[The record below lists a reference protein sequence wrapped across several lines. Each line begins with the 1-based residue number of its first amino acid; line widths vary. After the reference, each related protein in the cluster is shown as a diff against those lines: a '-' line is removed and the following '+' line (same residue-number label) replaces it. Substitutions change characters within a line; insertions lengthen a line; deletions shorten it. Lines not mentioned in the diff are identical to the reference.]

1 MYGRCEKV
9 PAESMVI
16 MMLNIG
22 EYVVYGSGEV
32 CRVEEKTKRC
42 FDGVSANEYYKLA
55 PVEYRNS
62 AYYIPVK
69 TAETGVRRLLT
80 KEEIYGIIDGIP
92 TTEALRISDK
102 NERAERFG
110 AILKSCDLAGIVG
123 IIKAV
128 YEEREHRAD
137 NGKRLI
143 AADEKAFAAAEH
155 ILHGEFAFVLGIKE
169 NEVPGFIKA
178 RLDEKQ
184 RCPN

>member
-1 MYGRCEKV
+1 MFTV
-9 PAESMVI
+9 
-16 MMLNIG
+16 G

-42 FDGVSANEYYKLA
+42 FDGISSNEYYKLA

-62 AYYIPVK
+62 AYYVPVK
-69 TAETGVRRLLT
+69 TADSGIRRVLT
-80 KEEIYGIIDGIP
+80 REEVCGMIDRIP
-92 TTEALRISDK
+92 ETEALRISDK

-110 AILKSCDLAGIVG
+110 SILKSCDPDGIVG

-128 YEEREHRAD
+128 YEEREYRAAG
-137 NGKRLI
+137 GKRLF

-169 NEVPGFIKA
+169 SEVPDFIRE
-178 RLDEKQ
+178 RLSRTQSVSE
-184 RCPN
+184 